1 MFIGSVG
8 FEKRGW
14 NKLGQ
19 ESEPNTSNV
28 LEGRKEGNERRG
40 EISLCQNVQ
49 TQFQPYYL
57 LTAASC
63 PVA

>member
-28 LEGRKEGNERRG
+28 LEGRKEGMKGG
-40 EISLCQNVQ
+40 EKSPFVRMFRHNSNPIIC
-49 TQFQPYYL
+49 
-57 LTAASC
+57 
-63 PVA
+63 